1 MCPAGVCVRS
11 VCGCER
17 NRDYHPCLYMTTVEH
32 REREKREREKDR
44 ERVSEGENAL
54 SYNII
59 CLLFRKFYILDVDNE
74 NCI

>member
-1 MCPAGVCVRS
+1 
-11 VCGCER
+11 
-17 NRDYHPCLYMTTVEH
+17 MTTVEH